1 MLQISKVYRWT
12 NDQCME
18 MKLFQFQISNSM
30 GDVLQRQTKFHK
42 DEATDPASKV
52 TLCSSD
58 IPGTIIF
65 LIRSLSY
72 VP

>member
-1 MLQISKVYRWT
+1 MYGVEAFPILNLKF
-12 NDQCME
+12 N
-18 MKLFQFQISNSM
+18 

-42 DEATDPASKV
+42 DEEIDRVSKV
-52 TLCSSD
+52 TLCSSE
-58 IPGTIIF
+58 ISGTVIF